1 MKLTLISVT
10 TLAACCTLGAAQAQD
25 ISYNQAAIQFTN
37 QHLDDYD
44 CHQSGIALNGSK
56 ALDNDF
62 FAVAALADV
71 SGNKGCGS
79 TALSLGAGMHTVFGA
94 DSSLY
99 GTLSYENISVEHGI
113 GDSGLIAAVG
123 LRGFVSPE
131 LEAQLEL
138 AHHTAFDGDT
148 QLSLAGN
155 YWINPGFAATGQV
168 ALGSETSSISVGIKF
183 NY

>member
-1 MKLTLISVT
+1 MKLTHLSAALILAGVT
-10 TLAACCTLGAAQAQD
+10 AGLAQAQT
-25 ISYNQAAIQFTN
+25 ISYNQASAQYSN
-37 QHLDDYD
+37 QHLDDSG
-44 CHQSGIALNGSK
+44 CHQSGITLNGSK

-62 FAVAALADV
+62 FALASVSDL
-71 SGNKGCGS
+71 SGNKGCGATS
-79 TALSLGAGMHTVFGA
+79 LALGAGMHTVFGA

-99 GTLSYENISVEHGI
+99 GTLSYENISVEHGT
-113 GDSGLIAAVG
+113 GDSGLVAAVG

>member
-1 MKLTLISVT
+1 MKT
-10 TLAACCTLGAAQAQD
+10 TLLTSAIMVASLAAGLAQAQG
-25 ISYNQAAIQFTN
+25 ISYNQASVQFTN

-44 CHQSGIALNGSK
+44 CHQDGIALKGSK

-62 FAVAALADV
+62 FAVAALSDV

-99 GTLSYENISVEHGI
+99 GTLSYENVSVDHGT

-123 LRGFVSPE
+123 IRGFVSPE
-131 LEAQLEL
+131 LETQVEL

-155 YWINPGFAATGQV
+155 YWINSGFAATGQV
-168 ALGSETSSISVGIKF
+168 TLGTETSAISLGIKF